1 MSDADV
7 LILGAGL
14 AGLTAGRALAE
25 TGRSVILVDK
35 GRRPGGRAAERAS
48 PHGPFAHGL
57 PWMRADAPVG
67 WTEWRGAFVPPEG
80 IGAWVD
86 GLAEGLD
93 VRCSVTAT
101 EVGRPGGWTVRG
113 DGPAGPVELTARDL
127 ICTLPP
133 PQAMRLIPEARE
145 ALSEVRMAPGWT
157 LMAAFDGETGLDPAL
172 AAEGDRLIPEHLR
185 PGAEGPER
193 WTWQLGSEASRPILE
208 MDRGEAAVLL
218 LGQLGALAGCAL
230 PEPTYVR
237 AHRWRFSH
245 PEASLGVPFLE
256 AGGAILAGDW
266 CLATGREDAAA
277 SAIRSGRAAA
287 GALGVPS
294 GGVEG

>member
-7 LILGAGL
+7 IVVGAGL

-25 TGRSVILVDK
+25 AGRSVILLDK

-57 PWMRADAPVG
+57 PWMREDAPEG
-67 WTEWRGAFVPPEG
+67 WVEWRGAFVPPDG

-93 VRCSVTAT
+93 VRTSVTVT
-101 EVGRPGGWTVRG
+101 EAGRSDGWTVRC
-113 DGPAGPVELTARDL
+113 DSPAGHVEMTARDL

-133 PQAMRLIPEARE
+133 PQAARLFPAAAD
-145 ALSEVRMAPGWT
+145 ALSGIRMAPGWT
-157 LMAAFDGETGLDPAL
+157 LMAAFGEETGLDPAL

-193 WTWQLGSEASRPILE
+193 WTWQLGPEASRPILE
-208 MDRGEAAVLL
+208 MDREEAATLL
-218 LGQLGALAGCAL
+218 LGQLGVLAGRTL
-230 PEPTYVR
+230 PEPAYLR

-245 PEASLGVPFLE
+245 PEAALGAPFLD

-266 CLATGREDAAA
+266 CLAAGREDAAA

-294 GGVEG
+294 GGAEG